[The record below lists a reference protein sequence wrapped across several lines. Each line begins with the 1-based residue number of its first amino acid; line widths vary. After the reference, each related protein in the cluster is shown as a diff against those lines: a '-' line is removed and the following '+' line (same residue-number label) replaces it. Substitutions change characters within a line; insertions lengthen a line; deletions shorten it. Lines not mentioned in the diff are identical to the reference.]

1 MDTVLIIGGGP
12 AGLFCGLQV
21 AGEGR
26 RVIVLEKNPA
36 CGRKLL
42 ITGTGQCN
50 LTHGGDI
57 TDFLSHYGDNGKF
70 LRPALMNFCNR
81 DLINFFTDQG
91 VRTITEPQG
100 KVFLESKKATEVL
113 TVLLDCCR
121 DRGVEVR
128 CNEPVQQVVLDQG
141 RFRVLTDAAT
151 YPADSLVI
159 STGGASYP
167 GTGSTGDGYRMAESL
182 GHSIAL
188 VAPALAAV
196 QVSDYPFADLAGI
209 SFAGVTISHFRDTKR
224 LRQHTGDLLL
234 THQGLSGP
242 GILDL
247 SRHIHP
253 GDELKISFLPGMNR
267 DGIVGDLNTRISAN
281 GNRLVKTVLA
291 EYPLPERLLRR
302 LVDRAGI
309 PADMTA
315 AHLSK
320 QGRNSLITLLTECPF
335 VVKSLEGF
343 DGAMVTRGG
352 VNLKE
357 VNAKTMES
365 RLVPRLYFAGE
376 VLDIDGDTGGYNLQA
391 AFSTGALAARQIA
404 AGTR

>member
-12 AGLFCGLQV
+12 AGLFCGLRV
-21 AGEGR
+21 AGAGR
-26 RVIVLEKNPA
+26 HVIVLEKKSA

-50 LTHGGDI
+50 LTHAGDI
-57 TDFLSHYGDNGKF
+57 TDFLSRYGDHGKF
-70 LRPALMNFCNR
+70 LRPALMNFSNL
-81 DLINFFTDQG
+81 DLIHFFADQG

-100 KVFLESKKATEVL
+100 KVFPESRKATEVL
-113 TVLLDCCR
+113 AALLDCCG

-128 CNEPVQQVVLDQG
+128 CNESVQTVLLEHGFLVQ
-141 RFRVLTDAAT
+141 TDTAT
-151 YPADSLVI
+151 YHADSLVI
-159 STGGASYP
+159 ATGGASYP
-167 GTGSTGDGYRMAESL
+167 GTGSTGDGYRMAGGL
-182 GHSIAL
+182 GHTIAP

-196 QVSDYPFADLAGI
+196 LVGDYPFADLAGI
-209 SFAGVTISHFRDTKR
+209 SFAGVTISHFRDNKR

-234 THQGLSGP
+234 THHGLSGP

-247 SRHIHP
+247 SRHILS
-253 GDELKISFLPGMNR
+253 GDVLKVSFLPSMDR
-267 DGIVGDLNTRISAN
+267 DGVARDLESRISAN

-291 EYPLPERLLRR
+291 DYQLPERLVRR
-302 LVDRAGI
+302 LVEKAGV

-320 QGRNSLITLLTECPF
+320 QGRNSLVAMLTECPF
-335 VVKSLEGF
+335 VVKNLEGF
-343 DGAMVTRGG
+343 EVAMVTRGG

-365 RLVPRLYFAGE
+365 RLVPHLYFAGE

-391 AFSTGALAARQIA
+391 AFSTGALAARQIT